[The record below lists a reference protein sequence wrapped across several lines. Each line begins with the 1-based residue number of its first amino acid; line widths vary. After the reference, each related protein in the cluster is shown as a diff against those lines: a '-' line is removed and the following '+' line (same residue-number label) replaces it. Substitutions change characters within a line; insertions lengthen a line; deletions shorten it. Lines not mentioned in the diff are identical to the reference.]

1 MVSTDPT
8 TESTTAEGIS
18 HCQKTIRGQLEVV
31 MEPGNLRAR
40 VSVDGEAPVELR
52 LPGDALKRA
61 LLFDGQDARVSYR
74 ETSRN
79 GTVLDQTV
87 GIVNR
92 GEPMSGEEFV
102 QTLHSLFETEED
114 RQSFLDSFD
123 RFWPNHSDE

>member
-1 MVSTDPT
+1 
-8 TESTTAEGIS
+8 
-18 HCQKTIRGQLEVV
+18 

-79 GTVLDQTV
+79 GTVIDQTV

-102 QTLHSLFETEED
+102 QTLRSLFETEED
-114 RQSFLDSFD
+114 KQSGILGLLRSILAETQ
-123 RFWPNHSDE
+123 R